1 MPPRSTRRSLLMLL
15 PAALCWAAVA
25 AQTSGPETA
34 RTAQST
40 GVRLLVV
47 GLDGADWRIAGPLI
61 AAGRMPNLARLRR
74 EGSWCDLRSITPTLS
89 PLLWTSI
96 ATGKPPDQHGIV
108 DFLVR
113 DRRTGQKVPIAS
125 TFRKTKALWNIY
137 SDAGRTADFI
147 VWWATW
153 PAETINGHMV
163 SDRFAYSLFGYRSRP
178 EDSVALVHPG
188 SSRRSRR

>member
-1 MPPRSTRRSLLMLL
+1 M
-15 PAALCWAAVA
+15 
-25 AQTSGPETA
+25 
-34 RTAQST
+34 
-40 GVRLLVV
+40 V
-47 GLDGADWRIAGPLI
+47 GLDGADWQIAGPLM
-61 AAGRMPNLARLRR
+61 AAGKMPNLSRLQR
-74 EGSWCDLRSITPTLS
+74 EGSWCDLRTITPTLS

-125 TFRKTKALWNIY
+125 TFRKTKALWNIF

-147 VWWATW
+147 AWWATW
-153 PAETINGHMV
+153 PAETINGHMI

-178 EDSVALVHPG
+178 EDSVALVHPPG
-188 SSRRSRR
+188 FLETIGPLRVERAP